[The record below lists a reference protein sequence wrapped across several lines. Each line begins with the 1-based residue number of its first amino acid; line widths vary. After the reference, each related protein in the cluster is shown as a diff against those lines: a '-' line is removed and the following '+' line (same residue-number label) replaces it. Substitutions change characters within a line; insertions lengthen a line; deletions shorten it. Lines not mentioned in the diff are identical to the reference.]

1 MNNRATF
8 LLLACLLLAGSRV
21 SAQQFAFGMQ
31 YSCEPE
37 DAYAKVTLPA
47 SALADLVRESG
58 ESITMNDIC
67 MDDKPVGTLSGY
79 QADYDG
85 DGTDEMW
92 LLYTNNNCNVTVI
105 VTPAGGGKYA
115 LMDILPLPTGKA
127 LIRPIITLDK
137 GVQMY
142 AQSSS
147 TLPDGGTEVKG
158 SILWYQQTALIIL
171 TSWSEFNGMRDGKH
185 VSEAVDAA
193 WTDGNFDKI
202 KELVVRYSI
211 HETGGG
217 KRTEKNMVDRY
228 VLTLD
233 FLPNHLRYGVYDSV
247 GMAALDEAEKKA
259 RTARGRMNREETRD
273 AGIVAMREA
282 IQTDPFMVWARV
294 HLGEFLLHDGKYS
307 DAAKT
312 LIEARKFGPEN
323 NKLFRILGDAYLRL
337 NDLQLALEAYTRYL
351 EVGPE
356 SNYYKKKVEHNIK
369 QITIP
374 KRRR

>member
-47 SALADLVRESG
+47 SALADLVQESG
-58 ESITMNDIC
+58 ESITMKDIC

-158 SILWYQQTALIIL
+158 SILWYQQTAL
-171 TSWSEFNGMRDGKH
+171 
-185 VSEAVDAA
+185 
-193 WTDGNFDKI
+193 
-202 KELVVRYSI
+202 
-211 HETGGG
+211 
-217 KRTEKNMVDRY
+217 
-228 VLTLD
+228 
-233 FLPNHLRYGVYDSV
+233 
-247 GMAALDEAEKKA
+247 
-259 RTARGRMNREETRD
+259 
-273 AGIVAMREA
+273 
-282 IQTDPFMVWARV
+282 
-294 HLGEFLLHDGKYS
+294 
-307 DAAKT
+307 
-312 LIEARKFGPEN
+312 
-323 NKLFRILGDAYLRL
+323 
-337 NDLQLALEAYTRYL
+337 
-351 EVGPE
+351 
-356 SNYYKKKVEHNIK
+356 
-369 QITIP
+369 
-374 KRRR
+374 